1 MLITVD
7 PDAWYTASTEFGA
20 NVARTLSDA
29 ESALGSTL
37 ADSGRIA
44 GNDPSGAAWAEAY
57 DQTAPAVA
65 QAINDAVAAALTVG
79 GLLRQTGLNHASADA
94 DSTVLGA
101 LPQVPIA
108 VDTPAFGVCASVPSV
123 AGGSLG
129 PPNGWIDVQKYV
141 AVIWPD
147 GDPTKLRALA
157 AAWRDCAAKLES
169 AWPSISSALTSLA
182 NEESPEVDAARGVC
196 ITVGDSLTDIA
207 AQARA
212 IADSA
217 ETLAQ
222 HIDEAQNE
230 LRKQVALLLAETA
243 AIEAVALAAGA
254 ATEGAGLLV
263 GHGVAVFNASKYT
276 VRFVHIIVRLVE
288 GAKTAA
294 AGLTWRTLDATSDGL
309 RAVAARTP
317 SVAATASVTG
327 AADRLTALANKLA
340 NSPWPYGPSPRG
352 FTIEARLGGNLP
364 ASFPTIDRFDRL
376 TGVATSIKSVD
387 LGAATYQSD
396 KALTRLLTGYID
408 KTAGFMGAAWGGERI
423 IARDVAERVL
433 HVAVPRGA
441 TEAQSTVLASMA
453 QYAEQNGVKLIVEVV
468 R

>member
-7 PDAWYTASTEFGA
+7 PDAWYAASTKFGA

-29 ESALGSTL
+29 ESALGATL

-44 GNDPSGAAWAEAY
+44 GNDPSGAAWAQAY

-65 QAINDAVAAALTVG
+65 QAINDAVAAALTVS

-94 DSTVLGA
+94 DSNALGA
-101 LPQVPIA
+101 MLQAPIA
-108 VDTPAFGVCASVPSV
+108 VDAPAFGVCVSVPSV

-129 PPNGWIDVQKYV
+129 PPNGWLDIQKYV

-157 AAWRDCAAKLES
+157 LAWRDCATTLES
-169 AWPSISSALTSLA
+169 AWPSISSALTALA
-182 NEESPEVDAARGVC
+182 DEESPEVDSARGVC

-222 HIDEAQNE
+222 HIDDAQNE
-230 LRKQVALLLAETA
+230 LRKQVALFLAETA
-243 AIEAVALAAGA
+243 AIEAIALAAGA

-276 VRFVHIIVRLVE
+276 VRFVEIVVRLAE
-288 GAKTAA
+288 GARAAA
-294 AGLTWRTLDATSDGL
+294 AGLAWRSLDATSDGL
-309 RAVAARTP
+309 RAIAARTP

-327 AADRLTALANKLA
+327 AAEKLTALADKLA
-340 NSPWPYGPSPRG
+340 KSPWPFGPSPRG
-352 FTIEARLGGNLP
+352 FAIEARLGGNLP
-364 ASFPTIDRFDRL
+364 ASFPTIDRFNDA
-376 TGVATSIKSVD
+376 TGVATSIKSID
-387 LGAATYQSD
+387 LASKTYLVPS
-396 KALTRLLTGYID
+396 RLRGTLRGYID
-408 KTAGFMGAAWGGERI
+408 RLAEFKGATWGGREI
-423 IARDVAERVL
+423 DDIAIQGREL
-433 HVAVPRGA
+433 QLAVPRTA
-441 TEAQSTVLASMA
+441 T
-453 QYAEQNGVKLIVEVV
+453 AEQQAVLNSMKDYALEKGVRLTVEVI

>member
-7 PDAWYTASTEFGA
+7 PDAWYAASTKFGA

-29 ESALGSTL
+29 ESALGATL

-44 GNDPSGAAWAEAY
+44 GNDPSGAAWAQAY

-65 QAINDAVAAALTVG
+65 QAINDAVAAALTVS

-94 DSTVLGA
+94 DSNALGA
-101 LPQVPIA
+101 MLQAPIA
-108 VDTPAFGVCASVPSV
+108 VDAPAFGVCVSVPSV

-129 PPNGWIDVQKYV
+129 PPNGWLDIQKYV

-157 AAWRDCAAKLES
+157 LAWRDCATTLES
-169 AWPSISSALTSLA
+169 AWPSISSALTALA
-182 NEESPEVDAARGVC
+182 DEESPEVDSARGVC

-222 HIDEAQNE
+222 HIDDAQNE

-243 AIEAVALAAGA
+243 AIEAIALAAGA

-276 VRFVHIIVRLVE
+276 ARFIEIIVRLVE
-288 GAKTAA
+288 GAKTAT
-294 AGLTWRTLDATSDGL
+294 AGLAWRSLDATSDGL

-327 AADRLTALANKLA
+327 AAERLTALANKLA
-340 NSPWPYGPSPRG
+340 HSPWLYGPSPRG
-352 FTIEARLGGNLP
+352 FAIEARLGGNLP

-408 KTAGFMGAAWGGERI
+408 KTAGFTGASWGGERI
-423 IARDVAERVL
+423 IARDVTERVL
-433 HVAVPRGA
+433 QVAVPRGA
-441 TEAQSTVLASMA
+441 TDAQSAVLASMA